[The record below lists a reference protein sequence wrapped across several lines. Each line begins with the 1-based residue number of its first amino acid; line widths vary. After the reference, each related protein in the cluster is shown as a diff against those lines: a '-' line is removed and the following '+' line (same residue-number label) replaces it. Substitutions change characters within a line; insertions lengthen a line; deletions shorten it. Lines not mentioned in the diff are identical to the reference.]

1 MRADLKNPKYD
12 LRTYYKLFWE
22 VGLIVSL
29 LIFIGLT
36 KIDFD
41 VERSEITY
49 KGEQEVAEMEEVV
62 QTEQQD
68 RAPPPPRPQVPV
80 AVPNDEIIEDVEI
93 NIDAEIDMDES
104 LDIPQPP
111 QEEEAVEEEEED
123 FFVSVEK
130 MPKLN
135 TSLAE
140 LQKKIVYPAR
150 AQKAGIEGRV
160 IVQFIVNEKGEVE
173 NPKVIRGIG
182 GGCDEEALRV
192 VKLAKFEPGEQRGVP
207 VRVQFT
213 LPILF
218 MLRNDK

>member
-1 MRADLKNPKYD
+1 MKNPKYD

-41 VERSEITY
+41 VEKSEITY
-49 KGEQEVAEMEEVV
+49 KGEQEVIEMEEVV

-68 RAPPPPRPQVPV
+68 RPPPPPQPQVPV
-80 AVPNDEIIEDVEI
+80 AVPNSEIIEDVEI
-93 NIDAEIDMDES
+93 NIDAEIDMEEA
-104 LDIPQPP
+104 LDMPPPP
-111 QEEEAVEEEEED
+111 QEEEAVEEEEEED

-130 MPKLN
+130 MPEMK

-140 LQKKIVYPAR
+140 LQKKIVYPDR

-173 NPKVIRGIG
+173 DPRIIRGIG

-207 VRVQFT
+207 VRVQYT
-213 LPILF
+213 LPIMF
-218 MLRNDK
+218 MLRE

>member
-1 MRADLKNPKYD
+1 MHLNKKYN
-12 LRTYYKLFWE
+12 LRTYYKIFLE

-36 KIDFD
+36 KINFD
-41 VERSEITY
+41 VKKTEITF
-49 KGEQEVAEMEEVV
+49 KGEQEVVEMEEVV
-62 QTEQQD
+62 QTEQEK
-68 RAPPPPRPQVPV
+68 RPPPPPRPQVPV
-80 AVPNDEIIEDVEI
+80 AVPNSEIIEDVEI
-93 NIDAEIDMDES
+93 NIDAEIDMDQA
-104 LDIPQPP
+104 LDMPPPP
-111 QEEEAVEEEEED
+111 QEEKAVEEEEED

-130 MPKLN
+130 MPKMK

-140 LQKKIVYPAR
+140 LQKKIVYPDK

-160 IVQFIVNEKGEVE
+160 IVQFVVNEKGEVE

-182 GGCDEEALRV
+182 GGADEEALRV

-213 LPILF
+213 IPIVF
-218 MLRNDK
+218 MLRDKK

>member
-1 MRADLKNPKYD
+1 MHLNKKYN
-12 LRTYYKLFWE
+12 LRTYYKIFLE

-36 KIDFD
+36 KINFD
-41 VERSEITY
+41 VKKTEITF
-49 KGEQEVAEMEEVV
+49 KGEQEVVEMEEVV
-62 QTEQQD
+62 QTEQEK
-68 RAPPPPRPQVPV
+68 RPPPPPRPQVPV
-80 AVPNDEIIEDVEI
+80 AVPNSEIIEDVEI
-93 NIDAEIDMDES
+93 NIDAEIDMDQA
-104 LDIPQPP
+104 LDMPPPP
-111 QEEEAVEEEEED
+111 QEEKAVEEEEED

-130 MPKLN
+130 MPKMK

-140 LQKKIVYPAR
+140 LQQKIVYPDK

-160 IVQFIVNEKGEVE
+160 IVQFVVNEKGEVE

-213 LPILF
+213 IPIVF
-218 MLRNDK
+218 MLRDKK

>member
-1 MRADLKNPKYD
+1 MKNPKYN
-12 LRTYYKLFWE
+12 LKTYYKLFLE

-41 VERSEITY
+41 VKDSEITF
-49 KGEQEVAEMEEVV
+49 KGEQEVVEMEEVV
-62 QTEQQD
+62 QTEQEN
-68 RAPPPPRPQVPV
+68 RPPPPPRPQVPV
-80 AVPNDEIIEDVEI
+80 GVPNDEIIEDVEI
-93 NIDAEIDMDES
+93 NIDAEIDMEES
-104 LDIPQPP
+104 LEMPPPP
-111 QEEEAVEEEEED
+111 QQEEDAEEEEED

-130 MPKLN
+130 MPEMK
-135 TSLAE
+135 TSFAE
-140 LQKKIVYPAR
+140 LQKKIIYPDR

-173 NPKVIRGIG
+173 NPRVIRGIG
-182 GGCDEEALRV
+182 GGCDEEAVRV

-213 LPILF
+213 IPIIF
-218 MLRNDK
+218 KLRN

>member
-1 MRADLKNPKYD
+1 MYSDMKNPKYN
-12 LRTYYKLFWE
+12 LKTYYKLFLE

-41 VERSEITY
+41 VKDSEITF
-49 KGEQEVAEMEEVV
+49 KGEQEVVEMEEVV
-62 QTEQQD
+62 QTEQEN
-68 RAPPPPRPQVPV
+68 RPPPPPRPQVPV
-80 AVPNDEIIEDVEI
+80 GVPNDEIIEDVEI
-93 NIDAEIDMDES
+93 NIDAEIDMEES
-104 LDIPQPP
+104 LEMPPPP
-111 QEEEAVEEEEED
+111 QQEEDAEEEEED

-130 MPKLN
+130 MPEMK
-135 TSLAE
+135 TSFAE
-140 LQKKIVYPAR
+140 LQKKIIYPDR

-173 NPKVIRGIG
+173 NPRVIRGIG
-182 GGCDEEALRV
+182 GGCDEEAVRV

-213 LPILF
+213 IPIIF
-218 MLRNDK
+218 KLRN